1 MRSNLIRIKRPFAK
15 GFTLVELLVVITVI
29 AILIALLLPALAKAR
44 IVALRTV
51 CASNIRSLLQGCA
64 EYAQQNQGNYPLS
77 YQVNY
82 PWGGLGVAPSNSG
95 LFTPLPGTSN
105 SNWSYACGLASLYM
119 SGIVTEPTLIYC
131 PDPSP
136 MLAPSANFWEGTPGQ
151 QIYLPG
157 YLPTALQTAVT
168 TSPQKSAFL
177 NNWPFNM
184 QQDGYWFSIYTSYCY
199 MYQRPQGA
207 WIWPTLASLP
217 VPLLNLFNYPQSVS
231 RYSTWTNPTTHQVT
245 PNFDYANPADGLF
258 CQSPAD
264 SPSSILITDLV
275 LSNNGSWEFNMW
287 SKYQYWSNH
296 MHSQDGPDGANIG
309 YNDGSVSWK
318 PLYLLRPGC
327 NYGIGG
333 GPDIYR

>member
-207 WIWPTLASLP
+207 WRYGFHETEPSL
-217 VPLLNLFNYPQSVS
+217 
-231 RYSTWTNPTTHQVT
+231 
-245 PNFDYANPADGLF
+245 
-258 CQSPAD
+258 
-264 SPSSILITDLV
+264 
-275 LSNNGSWEFNMW
+275 
-287 SKYQYWSNH
+287 
-296 MHSQDGPDGANIG
+296 
-309 YNDGSVSWK
+309 
-318 PLYLLRPGC
+318 
-327 NYGIGG
+327 
-333 GPDIYR
+333 